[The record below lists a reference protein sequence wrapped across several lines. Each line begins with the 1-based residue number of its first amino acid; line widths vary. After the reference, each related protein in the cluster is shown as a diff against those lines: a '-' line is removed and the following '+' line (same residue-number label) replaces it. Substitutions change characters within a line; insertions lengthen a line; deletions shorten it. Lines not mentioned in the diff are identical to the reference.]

1 LGIKSLNFSP
11 NGHYLSVGFYDQVI
25 RIYNHITWKL
35 IIEFSHPQT
44 ISENN
49 SNVNIFKE
57 EESDDYIYGSEHN
70 KKTTKYIDVQVP
82 VKLPNVKPNIDKPNP
97 AIGIGECNWSY
108 DSNYFATRND
118 NMPNV
123 LWIWQIS
130 SLSLHTVIIQQ
141 KPIKNF
147 QWSPTE
153 HILLIVTENSKLY
166 TFTLTNVY
174 VVELVTDVNYNLG
187 VGKITWNSDG
197 KSFVVSDKNY
207 MVIGYPELNEQ
218 PEEGIQEEE
227 NQDVINENDEDRY
240 ESERHDDPENANY
253 MNRSNQSNK
262 K

>member
-1 LGIKSLNFSP
+1 M
-11 NGHYLSVGFYDQVI
+11 
-25 RIYNHITWKL
+25 
-35 IIEFSHPQT
+35 EFSHPQT
-44 ISENN
+44 ISDNN

-57 EESDDYIYGSEHN
+57 DECDEYIYGSEFN
-70 KKTTKYIDVQVP
+70 KKTTKYIDIQPP
-82 VKLPNVKPNIDKPNP
+82 VKLPIIKPNTDKPYP
-97 AIGIGECNWSY
+97 LIGIGECNWSY

-130 SLSLHTVIIQQ
+130 NLSLHTVIIQQ

-174 VVELVTDVNYNLG
+174 VVELVTDVNYNLS
-187 VGKITWNSDG
+187 VAKINWNSDG

-207 MVIGYPELNEQ
+207 MIIGYPELNEQ
-218 PEEGIQEEE
+218 QEEE
-227 NQDVINENDEDRY
+227 NHDEDNQDVIKEYDEERDETEKHEDDENDGY
-240 ESERHDDPENANY
+240 I
-253 MNRSNQSNK
+253 NRSIQSNNN
-262 K
+262 